1 LFDNVISRAHHWT
14 AEVLVK
20 GEARAARL
28 VREERDDYDS
38 EWAATKGHLEPAGD
52 EPGDAARVEL
62 QGRGRPR

>member
-1 LFDNVISRAHHWT
+1 
-14 AEVLVK
+14 VLVK
-20 GEARAARL
+20 GEARVARL